1 VLSIEDNTISMEIV
15 DDYLSEL
22 WRRRFSCRR
31 GFGTL
36 NISAKSAIDIY
47 SYVAKITE
55 DFLNEYNRYINDDD
69 TYIKV

>member
-1 VLSIEDNTISMEIV
+1 MIIYQSCVEIFIQ
-15 DDYLSEL
+15 LKK
-22 WRRRFSCRR
+22 

-55 DFLNEYNRYINDDD
+55 DFLNEYNPDILMM
-69 TYIKV
+69 THTSKSI